1 MKNINLLIYAML
13 ITASLFAA
21 PQIPSIPWEVRSDW
35 MNVKTPHTWNNVKAV
50 GDGVADDTAAL
61 QCAMGAVPR
70 EGGTVYLPPGRYRIT
85 ETLFYGT
92 YQLDSTTRPRGF
104 SIIGCGRDT
113 TIVWDGP
120 SDQPMFRLT
129 GILQSRI
136 IGVQFDAAGKASSCI
151 DMGGPAFQSHN
162 LFRHC
167 AFKNARQAAVMAS
180 RVKINTSC
188 TEHRIENCLF
198 ENSGLGIFLSH
209 FNDYDCVI
217 SGCEFRDCGIAVR
230 TNKGNFYARDC
241 HFERSKI
248 ADFRTFCEHT
258 ATIRRCTSFGSAH
271 FLLQENPHCATVVQ
285 DCHIGGFT
293 SPDGAILQN
302 VVPALIFDTS
312 IEPAANNANAPA
324 IAFRHT
330 ETEKLVGS
338 NALNHDFKLVTANN
352 RFVNG
357 LKNAEKVF
365 DFSGESHYPA
375 SGLTPQTSFLKTE
388 IVAGVRTDKSYT
400 AVMPGIIFDVKRD
413 FGAKGGEADDTA
425 AFQAAIAA
433 AKAHG
438 HGAMVYIPHGH
449 YTVRQTLELDGDD
462 WYFGGSG
469 LGTTLSWYGE
479 NDLPL
484 LHVKS
489 PKSLGII
496 DLQFMRMGGRRD
508 GKDVLHTGAGEVESY
523 TLYDNVR
530 GHGWLVAEP
539 DVRGLHFEN
548 LGPHDVVHSIAT
560 YGNMVFKECG
570 AATIL
575 IDSHYEGT
583 MHVKGENPNRNGI
596 TAFQFA
602 LLEICNPCI
611 WVEDNNSLVMTDFY
625 NEQSISIYRLEGNGN
640 LPPGRISLG
649 SIKVENPA
657 RTVDGYHGQLTLL
670 YPQYYNNNL
679 NGVAVWKTQ
688 NGASVDY
695 LEVAPFY
702 YHHSLE
708 WPDDGSFRARF
719 LATGGSQAKTETK
732 EHFFATHAD
741 ASIAEIRAQLQATL
755 EDFRRVG
762 LLDLQFNHPN
772 LNFRTTN
779 ERE

>member
-1 MKNINLLIYAML
+1 MKNINSIIFTLSLSV
-13 ITASLFAA
+13 SLFAA

-35 MNVKTPHTWNNVKAV
+35 MDVKTPHTWNNVKAV

-61 QCAMGAVPR
+61 QCALAAVPH

-120 SDQPMFRLT
+120 ADQPMLRLT

-136 IGVQFDAAGKASSCI
+136 IGVQFDAAEKASSCI
-151 DMGGPAFQSHN
+151 DMGGPGFQSHN

-167 AFKNARQAAVMAS
+167 AFMNARQAAIMTS

-198 ENSGLGIFLSH
+198 ENSGIGIFLSH

-241 HFERSKI
+241 HFERSKT
-248 ADFRTFCEHT
+248 ADFQTFCEHT
-258 ATIRRCTSFGSAH
+258 PSIRRCTSYGSAH

-312 IEPAANNANAPA
+312 IKPADSNVNAPA
-324 IAFRHT
+324 VAFRHT
-330 ETEKLVGS
+330 DTEKLVGG
-338 NALNHDFKLVTANN
+338 NMLNPDFKLVSANN
-352 RFVNG
+352 VFAG
-357 LKNAEKVF
+357 GMKNAQRVF
-365 DFSGESHYPA
+365 DFSNASQYPV
-375 SGLTPQTSFLKTE
+375 SGLTPRTSFLKTE
-388 IVAGVRTDKSYT
+388 VAHAVRTDKPYV
-400 AVMPGIIFDVKRD
+400 AVIPGKIFDVKRD
-413 FGAKGGEADDTA
+413 YGAKGGEADDTA
-425 AFQAAIAA
+425 AFQAAITA

-449 YTVRQTLELDGDD
+449 YTVRQTLELDGED

-479 NDLPL
+479 EGHAL
-484 LHVKS
+484 LHVNS

-508 GKDVLHTGAGEVESY
+508 GKDVLHTGGAEDSY

-560 YGNMVFKECG
+560 YGNMVFKNCA

-625 NEQSISIYRLEGNGN
+625 NEQCITLYRIMGNAA
-640 LPPGRISLG
+640 LPSGRISLG
-649 SIKVENPA
+649 SIKVENRP
-657 RTVDGYHGQLTLL
+657 RIVDGYHGQITLL

-679 NGVAVWKTQ
+679 NGVATWQTQ

-695 LEVAPFY
+695 LEVASY
-702 YHHSLE
+702 YYQHSLE
-708 WPDDGSFRARF
+708 WPQDGSFRACF
-719 LATGGSQAKTETK
+719 LATGGSPAKTETV
-732 EHFFATHAD
+732 EHFFHTHAD
-741 ASIAEIRAQLQATL
+741 ASVDEIRAQIQATL

-762 LLDLQFNHPN
+762 LLDLQLNHPG
-772 LNFRTTN
+772 LK
-779 ERE
+779 